1 MTSHL
6 FLHFILAEITASHLY
21 LQHTKERLN
30 FFVLVLVYIQNNPRR
45 YRTDGGLFNQYWIFP
60 LSKKKKKKKSGYLA
74 QGVEKN
80 SVLSLRQEIVF
91 LLLSQRVS

>member
-30 FFVLVLVYIQNNPRR
+30 FFVL
-45 YRTDGGLFNQYWIFP
+45 DWIFV
-60 LSKKKKKKKSGYLA
+60 Y
-74 QGVEKN
+74 
-80 SVLSLRQEIVF
+80 
-91 LLLSQRVS
+91 